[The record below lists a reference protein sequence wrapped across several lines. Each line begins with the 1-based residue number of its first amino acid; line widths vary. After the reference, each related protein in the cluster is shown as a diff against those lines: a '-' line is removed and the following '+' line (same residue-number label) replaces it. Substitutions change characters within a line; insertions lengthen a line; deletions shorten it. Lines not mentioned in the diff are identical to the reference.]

1 MKQELIAGI
10 VIGLIGLSLLLIPTG
25 TLWTLTEKWKTREGG
40 QPSKGYA
47 VIMRALGSVFSA
59 VGIILIVYG
68 LH

>member
-10 VIGLIGLSLLLIPTG
+10 VIGLIGLSLLRIPVG
-25 TLWTLTEKWKTREGG
+25 TLWTITEKWKTREGG